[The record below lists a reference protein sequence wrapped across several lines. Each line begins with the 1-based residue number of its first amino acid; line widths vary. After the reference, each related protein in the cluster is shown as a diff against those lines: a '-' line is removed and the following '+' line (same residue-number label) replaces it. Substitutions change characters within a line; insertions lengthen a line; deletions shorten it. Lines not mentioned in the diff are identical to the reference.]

1 MNQRKSNIRTIFE
14 VLTYLLIY
22 FSISFI
28 DNPLIS
34 IFSLGLWVAFWIYN
48 LYKKVQYRN
57 GIKLN
62 IVIFPTLN
70 DDYSKM
76 TSITLGIM
84 IIAGS
89 LIGYFAF
96 SILILYCIIGSTV
109 GIIIFLNGVL
119 DLPKGWIIIENN
131 LFRINSIEEEI
142 DLKLL
147 KEIIVKNDQITLTNQ
162 LGEHKN
168 VNLLNLDS
176 ASGENIKRYITER
189 LNHNTISIINNVQ

>member
-1 MNQRKSNIRTIFE
+1 
-14 VLTYLLIY
+14 
-22 FSISFI
+22 
-28 DNPLIS
+28 
-34 IFSLGLWVAFWIYN
+34 
-48 LYKKVQYRN
+48 
-57 GIKLN
+57 
-62 IVIFPTLN
+62 
-70 DDYSKM
+70 
-76 TSITLGIM
+76 M

-96 SILILYCIIGSTV
+96 SILILYGIIGSTV

-119 DLPKGWIIIENN
+119 DVPKGWITIENN
-131 LFRINSIEEEI
+131 SFRINSVEEEI